1 MLLLTQNFPPTD
13 GGSCRWFWELYS
25 RLPTDKVVVAT
36 DIVDGSEQFDNTHNM
51 LVERIPLFSKE
62 WGIISLA
69 GILFYLRS
77 IKHVMKLVKK
87 HQIEEIHC
95 GRVIHEGV
103 IALAVKMFTG
113 VPYKCFV
120 HGEDVETAATSREH
134 SALVSQVCK
143 KASRL
148 ICNSHNSAM
157 LVEKLGFASKGV
169 CSVLHPGVDTD
180 VFRPAAPDE
189 LFRDQVGWKN
199 KTVML
204 TVGRL
209 QRRKGQDFL
218 IKAMPELLKHKPD
231 LHYAVVGRGELEKE
245 LRDSIGELGLERCVT
260 LHTDFSDEQL
270 VKAYQQCDFFILPN
284 RTIGNDIEGFGMVL
298 VEAQACGKYV
308 IAGDSGGTRE
318 TFIRGVTGNI
328 LDCSTPQQ
336 ITEMLPLFLNRYM
349 DTSVQE
355 ISKYADIRF
364 NWGKH
369 AREFQ
374 RKLLS
379 SQNTV

>member
-1 MLLLTQNFPPTD
+1 MKKVLLLTQNFPPTD

-25 RLPTDKVVVAT
+25 RLPADKVVVAT
-36 DIVDGSEQFDNTHNM
+36 DIVDGGEQFDNAHSM
-51 LVERIPLFSKE
+51 QVERIPLFSKE
-62 WGIISLA
+62 WGIISFA
-69 GILFYLRS
+69 GILFYFRA
-77 IKHVMKLVKK
+77 IKIVMRLVKK

-103 IALAVKMFTG
+103 IALAVRVLAG
-113 VPYKCFV
+113 VPYKCFI

-134 SALVSQVCK
+134 SLLVRQVCK
-143 KASRL
+143 KTSRL
-148 ICNSHNSAM
+148 ICNSHNSAG
-157 LVEKLGFASKGV
+157 LVEKLGFGTKQL
-169 CSVLHPGVDTD
+169 CSVLHPGVDTNVFKPASHD
-180 VFRPAAPDE
+180 EVFRK
-189 LFRDQVGWKN
+189 QVGWQN

-218 IKAMPELLKHKPD
+218 IKAMPELLMHKPD

-245 LRDSIGELGLERCVT
+245 LRDSIIELGLEKNVT

-308 IAGDSGGTRE
+308 IAGDSGGTSE
-318 TFIRGVTGNI
+318 TMLVGKTGDI
-328 LDCSTPQQ
+328 TDCSTVSSLVDG
-336 ITEMLPLFLNRYM
+336 ILTHINSFKGAEANY
-349 DTSVQE
+349 
-355 ISKYADIRF
+355 ISNHVKDNFA
-364 NWGKH
+364 WSGH
-369 AREFQ
+369 
-374 RKLLS
+374 LS
-379 SQNTV
+379 RAEVTGLIEN

>member
-1 MLLLTQNFPPTD
+1 VKKVLLLTQNFPPTD

-25 RLPTDKVVVAT
+25 RLPADKVVVAT
-36 DIVDGSEQFDNTHNM
+36 DIVDGGEQFDKSHNM
-51 LVERIPLFSKE
+51 QVERIPLFSRE
-62 WGIISLA
+62 WGIVSFSGFI
-69 GILFYLRS
+69 FYLRA
-77 IKHVMKLVKK
+77 IKNVVKLVKK
-87 HQIEEIHC
+87 YQIEEIHC

-103 IALAVKMFTG
+103 IALAVEMLTG
-113 VPYKCFV
+113 VTFKCFV

-134 SALVSQVCK
+134 SMLVKLVCRK
-143 KASRL
+143 TARL
-148 ICNSHNSAM
+148 ICNSHNSAR
-157 LVEKLGFASKGV
+157 LVDDLGFAKKDK
-169 CSVLHPGVDTD
+169 CSVLHPGVDTNLFKPAPRD
-180 VFRPAAPDE
+180 EDFRK
-189 LFRDQVGWKN
+189 QVGWQG

-245 LRDSIGELGLERCVT
+245 LRDSISELGLEKSVT

-284 RTIGNDIEGFGMVL
+284 RSIGNDIEGFGMVL

-308 IAGDSGGTRE
+308 IAGDSGGTKE
-318 TFIRGVTGNI
+318 TMIRDATGNI

-336 ITEMLPLFLNRYM
+336 ITKLLPFFLNRYM
-349 DTSVQE
+349 DTPVQE
-355 ISKYADIRF
+355 ISKCADTRF

-369 AREFQ
+369 AREFH

-379 SQNTV
+379 D

>member
-1 MLLLTQNFPPTD
+1 MKKVLLLTQNFPPTD

-25 RLPTDKVVVAT
+25 RLPADKVVVAT
-36 DIVDGSEQFDNTHNM
+36 DIVDGGEQFDNAHSM
-51 LVERIPLFSKE
+51 QVERIPLFSKE
-62 WGIISLA
+62 WGIISFA
-69 GILFYLRS
+69 GILFYFRA
-77 IKHVMKLVKK
+77 IKIVMRLVKK

-103 IALAVKMFTG
+103 IALAVRVLAG
-113 VPYKCFV
+113 VPYKCFI

-134 SALVSQVCK
+134 SLLVRQVCK
-143 KASRL
+143 KTSRL
-148 ICNSHNSAM
+148 ICNSHNSAG
-157 LVEKLGFASKGV
+157 LVEKLGFGTKQL
-169 CSVLHPGVDTD
+169 CSVLHPGVDTNVFKPASHD
-180 VFRPAAPDE
+180 EVFRK
-189 LFRDQVGWKN
+189 QVGWQN

-218 IKAMPELLKHKPD
+218 IKAMPELLMHKPD

-245 LRDSIGELGLERCVT
+245 LRDSIIELGLEKNVT

-308 IAGDSGGTRE
+308 IAGDSGGTSE
-318 TFIRGVTGNI
+318 TMLVGKTGDVI
-328 LDCSTPQQ
+328 DCSNENSLASNLIKKLSSDMEVNSDESQY
-336 ITEMLPLFLNRYM
+336 F
-349 DTSVQE
+349 
-355 ISKYADIRF
+355 ISINFSWAQYVPKATKS
-364 NWGKH
+364 G
-369 AREFQ
+369 
-374 RKLLS
+374 LLS
-379 SQNTV
+379 

>member
-1 MLLLTQNFPPTD
+1 MKKVLLLTQNFPPTD

-77 IKHVMKLVKK
+77 IKNVMKLVKK

-180 VFRPAAPDE
+180 VFKPAAPDE
-189 LFRDQVGWKN
+189 LFREQVGWQN

-245 LRDSIGELGLERCVT
+245 LRDSISELGLERCVT

-308 IAGDSGGTRE
+308 IAGESGGTAE
-318 TFIRGVTGNI
+318 TMIIGNTGDVI
-328 LDCSTPQQ
+328 DCS
-336 ITEMLPLFLNRYM
+336 N
-349 DTSVQE
+349 VN
-355 ISKYADIRF
+355 K
-364 NWGKH
+364 
-369 AREFQ
+369 
-374 RKLLS
+374 LS
-379 SQNTV
+379 SNLLNKLSSEMEVNLDDSRNYIVTSFSWSQYVLKAKKSGLIT